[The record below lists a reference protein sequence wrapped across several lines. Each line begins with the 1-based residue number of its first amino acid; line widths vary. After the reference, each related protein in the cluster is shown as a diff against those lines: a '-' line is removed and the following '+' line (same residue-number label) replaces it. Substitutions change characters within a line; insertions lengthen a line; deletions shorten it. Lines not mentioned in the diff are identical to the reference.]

1 MPTQLQNLTCPNCNA
16 GAPTSLK
23 PNTPTE
29 CPNCGQTY
37 VWPKDGSQ
45 LTLVAAPPPQ
55 TGGVSITAGKKVT
68 IGKGVHAGPDAP
80 VNITAGDEVTI
91 GEGVHTDTG
100 DKIVTG
106 DEAADPTIADAQAAL
121 KRAIK
126 DKVAA
131 KLKAAAKRVAEP
143 SDDDVVIGDSLVGGS
158 NSVTFQLGKYEYRN
172 GKWYVKGV
180 EVNSN
185 DPRLVA
191 LKGAMR
197 AQGIAFKE

>member
-29 CPNCGQTY
+29 CPSCGQTY

-45 LTLVAAPPPQ
+45 LTLVVAPAPRK
-55 TGGVSITAGKKVT
+55 GGL
-68 IGKGVHAGPDAP
+68 
-80 VNITAGDEVTI
+80 NITAGGQINIGGDVVTDRDDEGGVDITAGGEVNI
-91 GEGVHTDTG
+91 GGDVRQG

-106 DEAADPTIADAQAAL
+106 DEAADPIITDAQAAL
-121 KRAIK
+121 KKAIAA
-126 DKVAA
+126 KVAA
-131 KLKAAAKRVAEP
+131 KLKAAANRVAEP

-158 NSVTFQLGKYEYRN
+158 HSVIFQFGKFEYRN

-180 EVNSN
+180 EVASN